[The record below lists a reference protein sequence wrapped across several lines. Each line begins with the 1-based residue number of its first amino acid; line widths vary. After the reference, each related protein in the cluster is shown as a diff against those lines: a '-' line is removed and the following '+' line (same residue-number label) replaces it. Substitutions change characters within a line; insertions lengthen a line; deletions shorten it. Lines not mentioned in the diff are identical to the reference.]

1 MRRKSEDIPGP
12 TMEEVRAFV
21 RQNPAMQPID
31 IAKAIGCDR
40 GRAYNARCVEG
51 VSRPT
56 PRFNSIA
63 PKAGLR
69 TVRLST
75 LKAKDD
81 RIAQL
86 EDEVLELKTRP
97 DFVKPEPAILER
109 ITYVQTDAS
118 IELEAKLEKLRA
130 ELVEARA
137 VISYLEKKLHGTP
150 V

>member
-1 MRRKSEDIPGP
+1 MRRKSENIPGP

-21 RQNPAMQPID
+21 RQNPTMSPID
-31 IAKAIGCDR
+31 ISKAIGCDR

-51 VSRPT
+51 VSKPT

-63 PKAGLR
+63 PKAGLK
-69 TVRLST
+69 TVRIST
-75 LKAKDD
+75 LQAKDS
-81 RIAQL
+81 RIAEL
-86 EDEVLELKTRP
+86 EEELLELKTRP
-97 DFVKPEPAILER
+97 EFVKPEPTILER
-109 ITYVQTDAS
+109 ITYVQTDKS
-118 IELEAKLEKLRA
+118 IELEAKVEKLIS